1 MSEAT
6 QASVRCPRCG
16 KLSATADKFCAECG
30 RFLRDAS
37 IDQRLLLAAVHE
49 REGRGREARQE
60 LQHLLDAEPDN
71 VLGNHQLGNLLFHEG
86 LLDQAIEHYRRAVTA
101 SSTFVLAYYDL
112 GVAYYHRGNMP
123 EAAVAFRRCLDIN
136 PNYNA
141 AHYRLALALF
151 HQGQLA
157 EAREHFELSATL
169 TPEYVMAHYHLGV
182 RHEREGET
190 EIARR
195 EFERS
200 LEEGVH
206 ELSSLFH
213 LSLIRR
219 AQGDNAG
226 ADELLRRAGEFGKL
240 HPTASEIRRWGRAC
254 AGESPWETASSS
266 TGHERAHG
274 LLPGRHTSCSTMR
287 RCGTVFRAPLLP
299 IRQ

>member
-6 QASVRCPRCG
+6 HGSVRCPRCG
-16 KLSATADKFCAECG
+16 RLSVEADKFCAECG

-37 IDQRLLLAAVHE
+37 IDQRLLLALVHE

-86 LLDQAIEHYRRAVTA
+86 LLDLAIEHYQRAVKA
-101 SSTFVLAYYDL
+101 SATFVLAHYDL

-123 EAAVAFRRCLDIN
+123 EAAAAFRRCLEIN

-141 AHYRLALALF
+141 AHYRLALF

-157 EAREHFELSATL
+157 KAGEHFELSATL

-182 RHEREGET
+182 IHEREGAP

-195 EFERS
+195 EFELS
-200 LEEGVH
+200 VEEGVH
-206 ELSSLFH
+206 ELSSLYH
-213 LSLIRR
+213 LAMIRR
-219 AQGDNAG
+219 AQGDKAG
-226 ADELLRRAGEFGKL
+226 AEELLRRAGEFGKL
-240 HPTASEIRRWGRAC
+240 RPAASEARR
-254 AGESPWETASSS
+254 
-266 TGHERAHG
+266 
-274 LLPGRHTSCSTMR
+274 
-287 RCGTVFRAPLLP
+287 
-299 IRQ
+299 